1 MGYRFTIHF
10 NEQHIKYASHKFFF
24 RRFSNSIM
32 SATFIAVLIVVLF
45 VAERKIDWLTGM
57 GLGVLLVASTSL
69 ISFYFRSTQK
79 RLARLKK
86 QGGTI
91 DYELSEEFLKTK
103 TSSASAE
110 IKWDAFKAIWIFP
123 KAWLLLARDG
133 GYLTFPLDQISLEI
147 REFLKQRIYAVGG
160 LIE

>member
-1 MGYRFTIHF
+1 MGYQFTIQF

-24 RRFSNSIM
+24 KRFSNSIM
-32 SATFIAVLIVVLF
+32 SASFIAVLIILLF
-45 VAERKIDWLTGM
+45 VMKRHVDWLTWL
-57 GLGVLLVASTSL
+57 GLGVLLVSSTSL
-69 ISFYFRSTQK
+69 ISFYFRSTQR

-91 DYELSEEFLKTK
+91 DYELSEDFLKTK

-110 IKWDAFKAIWIFP
+110 IKWDTFKAIWIFP
-123 KAWLLLARDG
+123 KVWLLLARDG

-147 REFLKQRIYAVGG
+147 REFLKRKISSVGG